1 MRRDRRDAVMG
12 SGVGVGCRVCAVPCQ
27 SAFGD
32 PSPGSYTT
40 VGYPWGFELKCLAHF
55 IPPLPSI
62 TFYVRI
68 RINQCCRLVIYMWY
82 VVLIKLD
89 EFATARS

>member
-32 PSPGSYTT
+32 PSPGSCST
-40 VGYPWGFELKCLAHF
+40 VGYPWGFELEESGA
-55 IPPLPSI
+55 IYNPSRPI
-62 TFYVRI
+62 TYYIYV
-68 RINQCCRLVIYMWY
+68 QP
-82 VVLIKLD
+82 VVDWSICGL
-89 EFATARS
+89 S